1 MGGVFIL
8 LSSLP
13 AAARLLGSDECGTA
27 RVCGYR
33 EFQGIARACV
43 MRGRVPLTP
52 VVRPCC
58 THLVPSALDT
68 AKARAHSGGGGQSCC
83 VGGGGGL
90 GILATQGLGGAV
102 SSCR

>member
-33 EFQGIARACV
+33 ESQGIARACV
-43 MRGRVPLTP
+43 MRGRVPLTARRVP

-58 THLVPSALDT
+58 TDLVPSALDA
-68 AKARAHSGGGGQSCC
+68 AKARAHLGGGGQSCC
-83 VGGGGGL
+83 
-90 GILATQGLGGAV
+90 GLGGAV
-102 SSCR
+102 SSCRQS

>member
-27 RVCGYR
+27 RVCGDR
-33 EFQGIARACV
+33 ASQGIARACV
-43 MRGRVPLTP
+43 MRGRVPLTARRVP
-52 VVRPCC
+52 VVP
-58 THLVPSALDT
+58 LDT

-83 VGGGGGL
+83 
-90 GILATQGLGGAV
+90 GLGGAV